1 MSHYE
6 IFITPRA
13 WHELKALPGHMR
25 QRLRR
30 DIDNLAE
37 VPRPST
43 SKALAVPLHEED
55 EPRSYELRR
64 LRIDRWRVVYA
75 ITEEDKA
82 VDILTVQK
90 RPPYDYGDLS
100 ELMQGLE

>member
-1 MSHYE
+1 MSDYE

-13 WHELKALPGHMR
+13 WRELKALPGHMR

-30 DIDNLAE
+30 DIDNLASG
-37 VPRPST
+37 PRPST
-43 SKALAVPLHEED
+43 SKAIVVPLGEED
-55 EPRSYELRR
+55 EPRTYELRR

-75 ITEEDKA
+75 VTEEEK
-82 VDILTVQK
+82 VIDILTVQK

-100 ELMQGLE
+100 EFMQELE